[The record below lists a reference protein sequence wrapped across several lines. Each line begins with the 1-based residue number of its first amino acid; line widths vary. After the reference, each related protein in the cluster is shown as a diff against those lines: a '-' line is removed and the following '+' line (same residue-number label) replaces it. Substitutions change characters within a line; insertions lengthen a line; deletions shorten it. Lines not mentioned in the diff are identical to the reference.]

1 MDGLAPERPVSISAL
16 LRHAERNH
24 RDREVVSR
32 RVEGDLH
39 RCSRAE
45 LTARAGQAANALAAA
60 RVVPGDGVATL
71 AWNGHRHVEL
81 AFAACGSGAILHAL
95 DPLAHPDRI
104 VRIADD
110 VRVRIVFFD
119 LSFMP
124 LIEDIAPRLATAH
137 TFIALTDRTNM
148 PGPAMIPNLLCYE
161 EVIARAADDF
171 DWPDFDDESV
181 TSLCRMAGRAEEEDS
196 ACSALLPAL
205 AASVP
210 DELSHLSQDV
220 VLSAVP
226 MSCVDGWGFTCAA
239 WQAGAKLVFPGPWL
253 DGCSLHELIESE
265 GVTVAAAGGQ
275 VWRGLLAH
283 AEREG
288 VSLSGL
294 RLAIV
299 TDDAAGAEAIAI
311 ALSDVH
317 GVKILRT
324 PVRPPTTGGGT
335 RGSARR

>member
-39 RCSRAE
+39 RCTGAE
-45 LTARAGQAANALAAA
+45 LTARARRAANALAAPGI
-60 RVVPGDGVATL
+60 VPGDGVATL

-95 DPLAHPDRI
+95 DPFAHPDRI
-104 VRIADD
+104 VRIVDD

-124 LIEDIAPRLATAH
+124 LVEEIAPRLANVQR
-137 TFIALTDRTNM
+137 FVALTDRTNM
-148 PGPAMIPNLLCYE
+148 PGPAAIPNLLCYE
-161 EVIARAADDF
+161 DAIAGAADDF
-171 DWPDFDDESV
+171 DWPDFDDRTIAALS
-181 TSLCRMAGRAEEEDS
+181 SMAGRAEAQDR
-196 ACSALLPAL
+196 ARSALLPTV
-205 AASVP
+205 AAFVP
-210 DELSHLSQDV
+210 DELTHLSQDV

-226 MSCVDGWGFTCAA
+226 MSHADGWGLACAA
-239 WQAGAKLVFPGPWL
+239 WQAGAKLVLPGPWL
-253 DGCSLHELIESE
+253 DGRSLHELIESE
-265 GVTVAAAGGQ
+265 GVTVAAAGGLA
-275 VWRGLLAH
+275 WRGLLAH

-288 VSLSGL
+288 ASLSGL

-299 TDDAAGAEAIAI
+299 TDDAADAEAAAG
-311 ALSDVH
+311 ALSGLD
-317 GVKILRT
+317 GVKILRS
-324 PVRPPTTGGGT
+324 PLRPPTTGGGT
-335 RGSARR
+335 QASARR